1 MIFPDSSRRRA
12 RLRPRPTAVA
22 LLLAL
27 LAGCSVGPD
36 YVRPA
41 VDLPV
46 GYKETGPWKTA
57 EPKPI
62 DSHQQWWEAYG
73 DPTLNALVTQAN
85 QANQT
90 VQRAEALYRQARAT
104 LDASSAGLY
113 PTLGVN
119 AAATRGRTNNNG
131 TSRLANTFSVGPSAS
146 WELDL
151 WGAIRRAVEAS
162 TATRQSS
169 GDDLAAARLSI
180 QATLAQNYLQLR
192 VIDRLRDLYSRT
204 TAAYERSLK
213 LAQAQYA
220 AGTALRSDVALADT
234 QLKTATALAID
245 LDAQRAVLEH
255 AIAILTGRAPAG
267 FSIPAIAANAPL
279 PFKMPEIPTGLPS
292 DLLERRPDIASAER
306 LAAAANAN
314 IGVARA
320 AYFPRLI
327 LSASGGYAGPDF
339 ADLIST
345 PTRVWSLGST
355 LAATLFDGGLR
366 KARDAQALAVYD
378 AAVAQYKQV
387 ILTGFQE
394 VEDNLSNLR
403 VLARETEVQDQA
415 VQSAQ
420 LAEQLALNQYRAG
433 TATYTAVVTAQT
445 LSLTNQ
451 RTAAQLLSRQ
461 LVASVLLIKATGGG
475 WNTGLPVT
483 DHLQALAPTSTTTE

>member
-1 MIFPDSSRRRA
+1 MTFPAPSRRRV
-12 RLRPRPTAVA
+12 RLRIRPLTGV
-22 LLLAL
+22 LLVAL

-36 YVRPA
+36 YVRPQTDIPA
-41 VDLPV
+41 A
-46 GYKETGPWKTA
+46 YKETGPWKTA
-57 EPKPI
+57 EPRAV
-62 DSHQQWWEAYG
+62 DSNQKWWEVYG
-73 DPTLNALVTQAN
+73 DTTLNTLED

-90 VQRAEALYRQARAT
+90 NQTVLRAEALYRQSRAA
-104 LDASSAGLY
+104 LDAAGAGLF
-113 PTLGVN
+113 PTVGVN
-119 AAATRGRTNNNG
+119 AGATRGRTNNNG

-151 WGAIRRAVEAS
+151 WGAIRRSIEAN
-162 TATRQSS
+162 TATSQSS

-213 LAQAQYA
+213 LTQAQYA

-255 AIAILTGRAPAG
+255 AIAILTGRAPTG
-267 FSIPAIAANAPL
+267 FSIPAVAADAPL
-279 PFKMPEIPTGLPS
+279 PFNMPEIPTGLPS

-327 LSASGGYAGPDF
+327 LSASGGYSGPDF
-339 ADLIST
+339 SDLIST
-345 PTRVWSLGST
+345 PTRIWSLGST

-366 KARDAQALAVYD
+366 KARDAQAVAVYD
-378 AAVAQYKQV
+378 AAVAQYRQV
-387 ILTGFQE
+387 VLNGFQE

-403 VLARETEVQDQA
+403 ILAREAAVQDQA

-433 TATYTAVVTAQT
+433 TATYIAVVTAQT

-461 LVASVLLIKATGGG
+461 LVASVLLIRATGGG
-475 WNTGLPVT
+475 WNTGLPVPAR
-483 DHLQALAPTSTTTE
+483 ALAPTPTSTTTE